1 MVFYPAGYLVSR
13 FAGFQVGEAGE
24 MFQVSFG
31 GNIKLLVLVEVGI
44 KDEGGQ
50 KERKQLRWLKR
61 DAPVQLKMNGLQSEE
76 LQPCVSLPLKSAL
89 PWGDTAPDLIVLG
102 NWKLFFLF

>member
-50 KERKQLRWLKR
+50 KERKKLR
-61 DAPVQLKMNGLQSEE
+61 
-76 LQPCVSLPLKSAL
+76 
-89 PWGDTAPDLIVLG
+89 
-102 NWKLFFLF
+102 

>member
-1 MVFYPAGYLVSR
+1 MVLYPAGYLVSR

-44 KDEGGQ
+44 KDEKGQ
-50 KERKQLRWLKR
+50 KERKKLR
-61 DAPVQLKMNGLQSEE
+61 
-76 LQPCVSLPLKSAL
+76 
-89 PWGDTAPDLIVLG
+89 
-102 NWKLFFLF
+102 